1 MIRQYLIGK
10 FHNAGTQLTSG
21 KTPNLTLGKYSVK
34 KLLSQRTTKY
44 SKVIRKLIITV
55 STSHFLDIFNEQVWK
70 AVIKSSPFDC
80 FLEFNVSAIFEII

>member
-1 MIRQYLIGK
+1 M
-10 FHNAGTQLTSG
+10 
-21 KTPNLTLGKYSVK
+21 TLGRTKNSVIVNVLFK
-34 KLLSQRTTKY
+34 KLLSQGTTKY
-44 SKVIRKLIITV
+44 SKVVRKLIVTV